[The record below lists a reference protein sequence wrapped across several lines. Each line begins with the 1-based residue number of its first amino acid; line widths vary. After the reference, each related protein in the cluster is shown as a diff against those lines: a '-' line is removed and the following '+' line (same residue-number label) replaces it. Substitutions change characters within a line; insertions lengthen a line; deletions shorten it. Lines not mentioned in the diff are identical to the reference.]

1 MSNPMSAASR
11 FGYPFRR
18 RAVSGPRRILRDAL
32 RVCSRTWTARQD
44 AVRVLHA
51 VLVAVV
57 AVAAIGATGC
67 GPAARD
73 TGAPPMPPGPD
84 EWQIEPVV
92 FTQVQLTDDFW
103 APRME
108 TNRTVTIPHLARQN
122 EETGRIDNFR
132 KSAGEME
139 GPFEGQRY
147 NDSDVYKSIEAASY
161 ALAQTYDPALDAQ
174 VDELI
179 DLIVASQMEDGYIF
193 PAWTIDP
200 ENPPRGVST
209 TRWELTNSNS
219 HELYGNGH
227 MIEAAVAHYRATGK
241 RTLLD
246 VAIKAAD
253 HIDGVFGPEPG
264 KRKDTSGHEE
274 IELALVKL
282 YDVTGEQRYL
292 NLAKFFLDERGGEH
306 TYAGE
311 PEGSELERYDNRI
324 YRQDHLPVTEQTE
337 AVGHSVR
344 AMYLYMGMADVA
356 ARADAPGYREAL
368 DALWDDVAAKKMYL
382 TGGIG
387 AAGSMESFG
396 DAYQLPNQSAY
407 AETCAAIG
415 LDMWNHRMFL
425 ATGDARYLDIM
436 ERILYN
442 GFLSGVSLEG
452 NSFFY
457 TNPLESDGDHQRRE
471 YFGTAC
477 CPSNLA
483 RLMGQLPGFVYAH
496 QGGRVYVNLFVGS
509 EAEIE
514 LPAGP
519 VRIKQ
524 ETEYPWNGAVRLTV
538 EPVTG
543 PAGAN
548 ADASGSGAAPA
559 GSVAE
564 AATEFEMRIRIPGW
578 ARNEPVPSLLY
589 TFADSSDEE
598 PVLRING
605 EEAPLQMDGG
615 FAVIDRSWSAGDTV
629 ELDLPMPARRV
640 TAHPSVENNAGRMAI
655 QRGPVVYAIEAIDNG
670 GTALDVAL
678 SADTALS
685 TEHRPDMLGGVTVVR
700 GEGLRGG
707 EPFEL
712 FAVPYFAWANRGP
725 GEMAV
730 WLSTER

>member
-1 MSNPMSAASR
+1 MSKPTVSLGRSRPSPSHRISSA
-11 FGYPFRR
+11 R
-18 RAVSGPRRILRDAL
+18 RA
-32 RVCSRTWTARQD
+32 RVRAGSWIAAATI
-44 AVRVLHA
+44 
-51 VLVAVV
+51 VATLGVV
-57 AVAAIGATGC
+57 ACGTPAT
-67 GPAARD
+67 D
-73 TGAPPMPPGPD
+73 TEAPPMPPGPE

-92 FTQVQLTDDFW
+92 FTEVQLTDDFW

-108 TNRTVTIPHLARQN
+108 INRTVTIPHLARQN

-132 KSAGEME
+132 KSAGLME

-174 VDELI
+174 IDDLVELI
-179 DLIVASQMEDGYIF
+179 AASQMDDGYVF

-200 ENPPRGVST
+200 ENPARGVST

-227 MIEAAVAHYRATGK
+227 LIEAAVAHYRATGK

-253 HIDGVFGPEPG
+253 HIDSVFGPEPD
-264 KRKDTSGHEE
+264 KRQDTSGHEE

-282 YDVTGEQRYL
+282 YDVTGEERYL
-292 NLAKFFLDERGGEH
+292 NLAKFFLDERGTEH
-306 TYAGE
+306 TFQGE
-311 PEGSELERYDNRI
+311 PEDAPFARHDNRI
-324 YRQDHLPVTEQTE
+324 YRQDHLPVTEQRE

-356 ARADAPGYREAL
+356 ARTDAPGYREAL
-368 DALWDDVAAKKMYL
+368 DALWADVAAKKMYL

-387 AAGSMESFG
+387 AASSMESFG
-396 DAYQLPNQSAY
+396 DPYQLPNQTAY

-471 YFGTAC
+471 YFNTAC

-483 RLMGQLPGFVYAH
+483 RLMAQLPGFVYAH
-496 QGGRVYVNLFVGS
+496 QGERVFVNLFVGS
-509 EAEIE
+509 EATIE
-514 LPAGP
+514 LPGAS
-519 VRIKQ
+519 VRITQ
-524 ETEYPWNGAVRLTV
+524 ETDYPWTGSVRLTI
-538 EPVTG
+538 EP
-543 PAGAN
+543 A
-548 ADASGSGAAPA
+548 ASGA
-559 GSVAE
+559 GGE
-564 AATEFEMRIRIPGW
+564 AATGAEASASRVGAGVATTDFEMRLRIPGW

-589 TFADSSDEE
+589 TFADTFDDA
-598 PVLRING
+598 PVMRING
-605 EEAPLQMDGG
+605 EETPLRMDGG
-615 FAVIDRSWSAGDTV
+615 FAVIDRTWSAGDTV
-629 ELDLPMPARRV
+629 ELELSMPVRRV
-640 TAHPSVENNAGRMAI
+640 IAHPSVENNVGRMAV
-655 QRGPVVYAIEAIDNG
+655 QRGPLVYAVEAIDNG
-670 GTALDVAL
+670 GAALDLVLPSDAE
-678 SADTALS
+678 LS
-685 TEHRPDMLGGVTVVR
+685 TEHRPEMLGGVTVVR
-700 GEGLRGG
+700 GGGLRGG
-707 EPFEL
+707 APFEL
-712 FAVPYFAWANRGP
+712 LAVPYFAWANRGP

-730 WLSTER
+730 WLPTEPR

>member
-1 MSNPMSAASR
+1 MSKIADVFSR
-11 FGYPFRR
+11 FRLSFSFRSHAGRSR
-18 RAVSGPRRILRDAL
+18 RLLFLIAA
-32 RVCSRTWTARQD
+32 A
-44 AVRVLHA
+44 
-51 VLVAVV
+51 
-57 AVAAIGATGC
+57 AAIGAGAC
-67 GPAARD
+67 GTPAPDANE
-73 TGAPPMPPGPD
+73 PPLPPGPE
-84 EWQIEPVV
+84 EWQVEPVV
-92 FTQVQLTDDFW
+92 FTQVKLTDDFW

-108 TNRTVTIPHLARQN
+108 INRTVTIPHLARQN

-132 KSAGEME
+132 KSAGLME

-174 VDELI
+174 LDELI
-179 DLIVASQMEDGYIF
+179 ALVAASQLEDGYIF

-200 ENPPRGVST
+200 DNPPRGVST
-209 TRWELTNSNS
+209 NRWELTNSNS

-246 VAIKAAD
+246 VAIRAAD
-253 HIDGVFGPEPG
+253 HIDGVFGPEEG
-264 KRKDTSGHEE
+264 KRHDTSGHEE

-282 YDVTGEQRYL
+282 YDVTGEERYL
-292 NLAKFFLDERGGEH
+292 NLAKYFLDERGTEH
-306 TYAGE
+306 TFQGE
-311 PEGSELERYDNRI
+311 PEGSELARHDNRI

-344 AMYLYMGMADVA
+344 AMYLYMGMADVV
-356 ARADAPGYREAL
+356 ARTDAPGYREAL

-387 AAGSMESFG
+387 AASSMESFG

-471 YFGTAC
+471 YFNTAC

-496 QGGRVYVNLFVGS
+496 QGDRVYVNLFIGS
-509 EAEIE
+509 EAELD
-514 LPAGP
+514 LPGGA
-519 VRIKQ
+519 VRITQ
-524 ETEYPWNGAVRLTV
+524 ETDYPWNGTVRLTV
-538 EPVTG
+538 EPG
-543 PAGAN
+543 AGGGASAGGAGDAAAAAGAGSAAGTVP
-548 ADASGSGAAPA
+548 AD
-559 GSVAE
+559 
-564 AATEFEMRIRIPGW
+564 FEMRIRIPGW

-589 TFADSSDEE
+589 TFADASDEAA
-598 PVLRING
+598 VLRING
-605 EEAPLQMDGG
+605 QETPLQMDGG
-615 FAVIDRSWSAGDTV
+615 FAVIDRTWNTGDAV
-629 ELDLPMPARRV
+629 ELELPMPARRV
-640 TAHPSVENNAGRMAI
+640 TAHPSVENNVGRMAV
-655 QRGPVVYAIEAIDNG
+655 QRGPLVYAIEAIDNG

-678 SADTALS
+678 PADAPLTP
-685 TEHRPDMLGGVTVVR
+685 EHRSDMLGGVTVLR

-712 FAVPYFAWANRGP
+712 LAVPYFAWANRGP

-730 WLSTER
+730 WLPTER

>member
-1 MSNPMSAASR
+1 MKNLGQLAIV
-11 FGYPFRR
+11 R
-18 RAVSGPRRILRDAL
+18 RAVRRALAPAGVRARAPRLTL
-32 RVCSRTWTARQD
+32 G
-44 AVRVLHA
+44 L
-51 VLVAVV
+51 LAVV
-57 AVAAIGATGC
+57 VAAGTVACGAPT
-67 GPAARD
+67 PD
-73 TGAPPMPPGPD
+73 TDTPPMPPGPD

-92 FTQVQLTDDFW
+92 FTDVQVTDSFW

-108 TNRTVTIPHLARQN
+108 INRTVTIPHLARQN

-132 KSAGEME
+132 KSARVME
-139 GPFEGQRY
+139 GPFVGRRY

-161 ALAQTYDPALDAQ
+161 ALAQTYDPALDAEL
-174 VDELI
+174 DELI
-179 DLIVASQMEDGYIF
+179 ELIAASQLEDGYIF

-200 ENPPRGVST
+200 GNPPTGVST

-241 RTLLD
+241 RTLLE
-246 VAIKAAD
+246 VAIRAAD
-253 HIDGVFGPEPG
+253 HIDSIFGPEPG
-264 KRKDTSGHEE
+264 QRQDTSGHEE

-282 YDVTGEQRYL
+282 YDVTGEERYL
-292 NLAKFFLDERGGEH
+292 NLARFFLDERGTEH
-306 TYAGE
+306 TFQSE
-311 PEGSELERYDNRI
+311 PEGSELARHDNRI

-387 AAGSMESFG
+387 AASSMESFG

-471 YFGTAC
+471 YFDTAC

-496 QGGRVYVNLFVGS
+496 QGSRVYVNLFIGS
-509 EAEIE
+509 DAEIE
-514 LPAGP
+514 LPGGML
-519 VRIKQ
+519 RLKQ
-524 ETEYPWNGAVRLTV
+524 ETDFPWTGAVRLTV
-538 EPVTG
+538 TPAA
-543 PAGAN
+543 AGA
-548 ADASGSGAAPA
+548 
-559 GSVAE
+559 
-564 AATEFEMRIRIPGW
+564 FEMRIRIPGW
-578 ARNEPVPSLLY
+578 ARNEPVPSDLY
-589 TFADSSDEE
+589 TFAGSFEGT
-598 PVLRING
+598 PTLRVNG
-605 EEAPLQMDGG
+605 EDLALQMDGG
-615 FAVIDRSWSAGDTV
+615 FAVIDRTWSPGDTI
-629 ELDLPMPARRV
+629 ELELPMPVRRIA
-640 TAHPSVENNAGRMAI
+640 AHPDIENNTGRLAI
-655 QRGPVVYAIEAIDNG
+655 QRGPLVYAVEAIDNG
-670 GTALDVAL
+670 GAALDVVLPEGATL
-678 SADTALS
+678 T
-685 TEHRPDMLGGVTVVR
+685 TEHRAEMLGGVTVVR
-700 GEGLRGG
+700 GEGSRGG
-707 EPFEL
+707 ERFEL
-712 FAVPYFAWANRGP
+712 LAVPYFAWANRGA

-730 WLSTER
+730 WLPVNQ

>member
-1 MSNPMSAASR
+1 MK
-11 FGYPFRR
+11 
-18 RAVSGPRRILRDAL
+18 LL
-32 RVCSRTWTARQD
+32 
-44 AVRVLHA
+44 
-51 VLVAVV
+51 AVV
-57 AVAAIGATGC
+57 VAAGTVAC
-67 GPAARD
+67 
-73 TGAPPMPPGPD
+73 GAPTTDTDTPPLPPGPD

-92 FTQVQLTDDFW
+92 FTDVQLTDAFW

-108 TNRTVTIPHLARQN
+108 INRTVTIPHLARQN

-132 KSAGEME
+132 KSAGQME
-139 GPFEGQRY
+139 GPFVGRRY

-161 ALAQTYDPALDAQ
+161 ALAQTYDPALDAEL
-174 VDELI
+174 DELI
-179 DLIVASQMEDGYIF
+179 ELIAASQLEDGYIF

-200 ENPPRGVST
+200 GNPPAGVST

-227 MIEAAVAHYRATGK
+227 MMEAAVAHYRATGK

-246 VAIKAAD
+246 VAIRAAD
-253 HIDGVFGPEPG
+253 HIDSVFGPG
-264 KRKDTSGHEE
+264 SDQRQDTSGHEE

-282 YDVTGEQRYL
+282 YDVTGEERYL
-292 NLAKFFLDERGGEH
+292 NLARFFLDERGTEH
-306 TYAGE
+306 TFQSE
-311 PEGSELERYDNRI
+311 PEGSELARHDNRI

-387 AAGSMESFG
+387 AASSMESFG

-471 YFGTAC
+471 YFDTAC

-496 QGGRVYVNLFVGS
+496 RGNSVYVNLFIGS
-509 EAEIE
+509 DAEIE
-514 LPAGP
+514 LPGGML
-519 VRIKQ
+519 RLTQ
-524 ETEYPWNGAVRLTV
+524 ETDFPWTGAVLLTV
-538 EPVTG
+538 T
-543 PAGAN
+543 PA
-548 ADASGSGAAPA
+548 
-559 GSVAE
+559 AE
-564 AATEFEMRIRIPGW
+564 SAFEMRIRIPGW
-578 ARNEPVPSLLY
+578 ARNEPVPSDLY
-589 TFADSSDEE
+589 TFAGSFDGT
-598 PVLRING
+598 PTLRVNG
-605 EEAPLQMDGG
+605 QALALQMDGG
-615 FAVIDRSWSAGDTV
+615 FAVIDRTWNPGDTV
-629 ELDLPMPARRV
+629 ELELPMPVRRIA
-640 TAHPSVENNAGRMAI
+640 AHPDIDNNAGRLAI
-655 QRGPVVYAIEAIDNG
+655 QRGPLVYAVEAIDNG
-670 GTALDVAL
+670 GAALDVVVPEDASL
-678 SADTALS
+678 T
-685 TEHRPDMLGGVTVVR
+685 TEHRPEMLGGVTVVH

-707 EPFEL
+707 ERFEL
-712 FAVPYFAWANRGP
+712 IAVPYFAWANRGP

-730 WLSTER
+730 WLPVAR